1 MLVFYYLEFQR
12 QKEAN
17 VSRKQK
23 TMHVKATQQGKTN
36 WLTNKSNV
44 LNEMLPAIYVAFY
57 LFSFLADNCVIFI
70 GH

>member
-44 LNEMLPAIYVAFY
+44 LNEMLPAIYVAFTKQQEGCKDY
-57 LFSFLADNCVIFI
+57 ILK
-70 GH
+70 